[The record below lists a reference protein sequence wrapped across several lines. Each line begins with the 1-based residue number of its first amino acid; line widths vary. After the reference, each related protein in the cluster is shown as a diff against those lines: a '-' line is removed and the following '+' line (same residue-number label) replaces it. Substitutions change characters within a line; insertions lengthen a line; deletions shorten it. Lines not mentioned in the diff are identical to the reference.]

1 MISRNISFSCI
12 LLLFL
17 TACTNNPL
25 DISIDGI
32 KTDLAFVNV
41 DSTLFYSDSTELMNK
56 HLEFKSEIENIYAY
70 EIGHCLQIGD
80 LVDSAFYNRIM
91 LFRSDSTIQKLEK
104 SIQMTFKDKSEIES
118 KITDGFNHLKYH
130 FPKGKQPTK
139 IVYLNALFNSGV
151 FCTETEIGIGLE
163 RFLGESNEIIK
174 RLPSQYYFDWMKK
187 AMDKQY
193 LERDVLAGWIETHY
207 VDEASGSLAEHIV
220 RAGKVM
226 YLTEAAFPNEDP
238 SLILRYSKED
248 YQWALD
254 NEYEFWKYLVDENLL
269 FKIDERNTVNMINEG
284 PFTPG
289 LPGQDSPDR
298 LGQFLGWRMIHSYME
313 QYDVSVAELMKLSFN
328 EILQAYEID

>member
-1 MISRNISFSCI
+1 MISRNISFSFI

-17 TACTNNPL
+17 TACTSNPL

-32 KTDLAFVNV
+32 KTDLTFVNV
-41 DSTLFYSDSTELMNK
+41 DSTLFYSDSNQLMKRHN
-56 HLEFKSEIENIYAY
+56 EFKKDIENIYAY
-70 EIGHCLQIGD
+70 EIGHCLQFGD
-80 LVDSAFYNRIM
+80 VDDSTFYSLVM
-91 LFRSDSTIQKLEK
+91 LFRSDTTIQRLEK
-104 SIQMTFKDKSEIES
+104 YIQQEFKNKKEIER
-118 KITDGFNHLKYH
+118 KISDGFSHLKYH
-130 FPKGKQPTK
+130 FPKGKQPK
-139 IVYLNALFNSGV
+139 NIVYLNALFNSGV

-163 RFLGESNEIIK
+163 RFLGETNEIVK
-174 RLPSQYYFDWMKK
+174 RLPSQFYFDWMKK

-207 VDEASGSLAEHIV
+207 LEEVSGTLAEHIV
-220 RAGKVM
+220 RAGKIM

-254 NEYEFWKYLVDENLL
+254 NEYTFWKYLVDENLL
-269 FKIDERNTVNMINEG
+269 FKIDEKTTMNMLNEG

-289 LPGQDSPDR
+289 LPSQESPDR
-298 LGQFLGWRMIHSYME
+298 LGQFIGWRMIHSYME
-313 QYDVSVAELMKLSFN
+313 QNDISVSELIKLPYN

>member
-1 MISRNISFSCI
+1 MISRNISFSFI

-17 TACTNNPL
+17 TGCSNNPL
-25 DISIDGI
+25 DVSIEDI
-32 KTDLAFVNV
+32 KTDLTFVNV
-41 DSTLFYSDSTELMNK
+41 DSILFYSDSSRLMQK
-56 HLEFKSEIENIYAY
+56 HNEFKKEIENIYAY
-70 EIGHCLQIGD
+70 EIGHCLQFGNVSD
-80 LVDSAFYNRIM
+80 TAFYNRMM

-104 SIQMTFKDKSEIES
+104 SIQQKFKSKTEMEA

-130 FPKGKQPTK
+130 FPKGKQPKK

-174 RLPSQYYFDWMKK
+174 RLPSDYYFDWMKK

-207 VDEASGSLAEHIV
+207 VDEVSGTLAEHIV
-220 RAGKVM
+220 RSGKVL

-254 NEYEFWKYLVDENLL
+254 NEYMFWQYLVDENLL
-269 FKIDERNTVNMINEG
+269 FKIDERTTMNMINEG

-289 LPGQDSPDR
+289 LPDQDSPDR

-313 QYDVSVAELMKLSFN
+313 QNDISVSELINLSFN

>member
-1 MISRNISFSCI
+1 MISRNISFSFI
-12 LLLFL
+12 LLMFL

-32 KTDLAFVNV
+32 KIDLTFINV
-41 DSTLFYSDSTELMNK
+41 DSTLFYSDSSQLMSK
-56 HLEFKSEIENIYAY
+56 HHEFKREIKNIYDY
-70 EIGHCLQIGD
+70 EIGHCLQFGD
-80 LVDSAFYNRIM
+80 VSDTAFYNRMM
-91 LFRSDSTIQKLEK
+91 LFRADETIQKLEK
-104 SIQMTFKDKSEIES
+104 SIQQEFKNKIEIES

-130 FPKGKQPTK
+130 FPKGKQPKK

-163 RFLGESNEIIK
+163 RFLGETNEIIK
-174 RLPSQYYFDWMKK
+174 RLPNEYYFDWMKK

-207 VDEASGSLAEHIV
+207 VDEVSGSLAEHIV
-220 RAGKVM
+220 RSGKVM

-254 NEYEFWKYLVDENLL
+254 NEYKFWQYLVDENLL
-269 FKIDERNTVNMINEG
+269 FKIDERTVANMINEG

-289 LPGQDSPDR
+289 LPDQNSPDR

-313 QYDVSVAELMKLSFN
+313 QYDISVSELINLPFN